1 MKDALSEKVDR
12 VEELLQ
18 NVAKV
23 LANNT
28 NYATMITTPKVTGNK
43 LRLFSFHNLNR
54 ISFLLLLLWKVIL

>member
-28 NYATMITTPKVTGNK
+28 NYA
-43 LRLFSFHNLNR
+43 R
-54 ISFLLLLLWKVIL
+54 